1 MIPAIQARPPAG
13 PHRRDHERMDL
24 RQRLADGTSPSAIV
38 AELLRDGTDWQAAL
52 VAGCEEA

>member
-1 MIPAIQARPPAG
+1 L
-13 PHRRDHERMDL
+13 L
-24 RQRLADGTSPSAIV
+24 RWAASPSASV